1 MSRRTYLIWLEWPE
15 RCFRVD
21 AEALRVLRGL
31 VPRGSRIV
39 RARCERSFLGELP
52 RATHV
57 VTWHFRKD
65 WFALAPRLELLATP
79 AAGRELLPETG
90 PDGVKIHFGGFHGR
104 IMAESAVGF
113 MMAWAHGFFN
123 PVLEKAR
130 WPRKELADACYTL
143 AGTRAVIAG
152 YGKVGKAIG
161 EMLERLGVEV
171 RGFGRGERSRL
182 LSTARSA
189 DWFVMALPSTTG
201 TDDFLDASLLARLPR
216 RCVVVNVGRGNS
228 VDEKALC
235 AALRSGR
242 IAGAYLDVR
251 KREPSGRVPDF
262 GGTAE
267 ELSRLANC
275 ILMPHSSAFAPQY
288 LSLCFRELAD
298 EGLI

>member
-1 MSRRTYLIWLEWPE
+1 MSRRTYLVWLEWPE

-31 VPRGSRIV
+31 VPRGSCIV
-39 RARCERSFLGELP
+39 RARGERSFLRELP

-57 VTWHFRKD
+57 VTWLFRKE
-65 WFALAPRLELLATP
+65 WFALSPRLELLATP

-90 PDGVKIHFGGFHGR
+90 PAGVKVHFGGFHGR

-113 MMAWAHGFFN
+113 MMAWAHGFFH
-123 PVLEKAR
+123 PALGKAR

-143 AGTRAVIAG
+143 AGTKAVIAG

-161 EMLERLGVEV
+161 GMLERLGVEV
-171 RGFGRGERSRL
+171 RGFGRGERARL
-182 LSTARSA
+182 SSAARSA

-201 TDDFLDASLLARLPR
+201 TDNFLSAAMLAKLPR

-228 VDEKALC
+228 VDERALF
-235 AALRSGR
+235 AALKSHR

-251 KREPSGRVPDF
+251 KHEPSATVLEAPGYVP
-262 GGTAE
+262 E
-267 ELSRLANC
+267 LANLPNC
-275 ILMPHSSAFAPQY
+275 VAMPHASAFSPRYMQR
-288 LSLCFRELAD
+288 FIGELRD
-298 EGLI
+298 DGIL

>member
-57 VTWHFRKD
+57 VTWLFRKE

-90 PDGVKIHFGGFHGR
+90 PAGVKVHFGGFHGR

-113 MMAWAHGFFN
+113 MMAWARGFFH
-123 PVLEKAR
+123 PALGKAR
-130 WPRKELADACYTL
+130 WPRKELADSCYTL
-143 AGTRAVIAG
+143 AGTKAVIAG

-161 EMLERLGVEV
+161 GMSVLNVDGSDYYTIGDLVVPLSKTEALYLALGFDRENNEPVP
-171 RGFGRGERSRL
+171 G
-182 LSTARSA
+182 
-189 DWFVMALPSTTG
+189 
-201 TDDFLDASLLARLPR
+201 
-216 RCVVVNVGRGNS
+216 
-228 VDEKALC
+228 
-235 AALRSGR
+235 
-242 IAGAYLDVR
+242 LDVFHVT
-251 KREPSGRVPDF
+251 E
-262 GGTAE
+262 
-267 ELSRLANC
+267 
-275 ILMPHSSAFAPQY
+275 
-288 LSLCFRELAD
+288 
-298 EGLI
+298 